1 MKSHSR
7 TSSSVFIG
15 ATSLVLAL
23 GMGCQPAGSGSSNT
37 PGGSDGG
44 GSQGGIDFSLPNVT
58 GDMTTPT
65 ANADT
70 DVFVLAFWAT
80 WCQPCQQELTKMNAM
95 YADMSGRGLQIFA
108 VSIDGPDTASQ
119 VGPWSQ
125 REGYQFPILLDR
137 ETQVLTRF
145 NPRGDIPYYV
155 VLDAKGKV
163 IKDHQGYMTGDMEEL
178 AEFLDQTLPA
188 Q

>member
-1 MKSHSR
+1 M
-7 TSSSVFIG
+7 G
-15 ATSLVLAL
+15 AAALALAL
-23 GMGCQPAGSGSSNT
+23 GVGCQPATSGSSNS
-37 PGGSDGG
+37 PGSSGG
-44 GSQGGIDFSLPNVT
+44 NQGGIDISLPNVT
-58 GDMTTPT
+58 GDMTTPE
-65 ANADT
+65 ANAET

-80 WCQPCQQELTKMNAM
+80 WCQPCQSELTKMNAM
-95 YADMSGRGLQIFA
+95 YGDMESRGLQIFA

-119 VGPWSQ
+119 VGPWAQ
-125 REGYQFPILLDR
+125 REGYNFPILLDR